1 MWEMDR
7 YMDGH
12 CIWKSETVPP
22 LLSVPTA
29 LRVLFLSGTQVS
41 LRALVTGNH
50 SLGLDCVLVFLVTV
64 LFLEVHAAL
73 VSFTKP
79 CDIHIYQVLLPR
91 VKKILKLVPWQG

>member
-1 MWEMDR
+1 MMWEMDR

-41 LRALVTGNH
+41 LRALVTGNTF
-50 SLGLDCVLVFLVTV
+50 SWAGLCSCVLGYGAVFGSACCFSELYQ
-64 LFLEVHAAL
+64 AL
-73 VSFTKP
+73 
-79 CDIHIYQVLLPR
+79 
-91 VKKILKLVPWQG
+91 